1 MSEDYKKH
9 EANIATLSRT
19 HIRQQGEWKASKCA
33 NMTYQ
38 MPITFNS
45 ACCLLFLVTIDIL
58 VEHKQAVQEYVV
70 TDAFHLKKSFSVL
83 LAHEQ

>member
-1 MSEDYKKH
+1 
-9 EANIATLSRT
+9 
-19 HIRQQGEWKASKCA
+19 
-33 NMTYQ
+33 MTYQ

-70 TDAFHLKKSFSVL
+70 TDAFHLTKSFSVL